1 MIGVDPFILWLLVG
15 LVSGLIASILFGG
28 TNIWR
33 YLAAGVAGAAI
44 VGYLVSF
51 LGIPIPINN
60 WLIRQIAVATGGAV
74 FVIILARVFD

>member
-1 MIGVDPFILWLLVG
+1 MTGVDPLIIWLLVG
-15 LVSGLIASILFGG
+15 LVGGLIASLLFGG
-28 TNIWR
+28 NNIWR

-51 LGIPIPINN
+51 FGIPIPIDS
-60 WLIRQIAVATGGAV
+60 WLLRHLAVATGGAV